1 MNRWM
6 WIVLV
11 VLLSP
16 PVFGGEG
23 ALPHWEFAGW
33 YGGGCYPNVEF
44 DPLVKDRVYL
54 TSDVSGIWRSDNLG
68 EGWQFITNGLT
79 NVNVAQIA
87 VAPTNSDV
95 LYAAAATGVFY
106 SLNAGQKWNPA
117 DRYGKRIT
125 FSRPESYRAIAVDPQ
140 NPRRVCVGT
149 IQGVVLCSTNYG
161 QKWTDLNSGQS
172 AHITGLAF
180 SPADKSL
187 YVAGDEGMRR
197 YDFKTK
203 TWQVFDA
210 APKKITDFIFSIKS
224 ASTIYAAGHHT
235 LWISDDAGASW
246 RQSTKIPQ
254 GIIFRLALADA
265 KEDHLIVGWTENYN
279 GGILVTKDQGK
290 MWVPIQDQFNADIKG
305 DPSRSWAVNMRRMTS
320 LKVDPFRAGTLFLTD
335 WWGVWRSDD
344 AGAIWNEKIRG
355 APNTVGSDIAIAGQ
369 GQVYVATMDDGLLKS
384 NDGGMSYTSIFP
396 KTGYKHD
403 INGHVWRVLVRGE
416 NIVAASSPWADQT
429 NQVIVSS
436 DGGKSFKVVRQ
447 GLPTARPSGNTM
459 WGEGYPRA
467 LAADPMDPNM
477 LYLGIDGDNGGGL
490 FISHD
495 GGNSWQR
502 SEGQP
507 EALRIY
513 NGLVVDIKNPNI
525 VYWAACGDKGRV
537 YKSTDRG
544 KTWKKVFSESTWV
557 FDLHMSTDGTLY
569 AGGAASAPVVYA
581 SKDQGASWNKVGS
594 FSNEGSSSVEGIAS
608 APGKPGLLA
617 LSTVGWGNVAPQKIY
632 LSRNAGKTWTDVTGD
647 LPPGTGAAAIAFDSE
662 SGFLYMS
669 RYAGSVYRMKF

>member
-224 ASTIYAAGHHT
+224 A
-235 LWISDDAGASW
+235 
-246 RQSTKIPQ
+246 
-254 GIIFRLALADA
+254 
-265 KEDHLIVGWTENYN
+265 
-279 GGILVTKDQGK
+279 
-290 MWVPIQDQFNADIKG
+290 
-305 DPSRSWAVNMRRMTS
+305 
-320 LKVDPFRAGTLFLTD
+320 
-335 WWGVWRSDD
+335 
-344 AGAIWNEKIRG
+344 
-355 APNTVGSDIAIAGQ
+355 
-369 GQVYVATMDDGLLKS
+369 
-384 NDGGMSYTSIFP
+384 
-396 KTGYKHD
+396 
-403 INGHVWRVLVRGE
+403 
-416 NIVAASSPWADQT
+416 
-429 NQVIVSS
+429 
-436 DGGKSFKVVRQ
+436 
-447 GLPTARPSGNTM
+447 
-459 WGEGYPRA
+459 
-467 LAADPMDPNM
+467 
-477 LYLGIDGDNGGGL
+477 
-490 FISHD
+490 
-495 GGNSWQR
+495 
-502 SEGQP
+502 
-507 EALRIY
+507 
-513 NGLVVDIKNPNI
+513 
-525 VYWAACGDKGRV
+525 
-537 YKSTDRG
+537 
-544 KTWKKVFSESTWV
+544 
-557 FDLHMSTDGTLY
+557 
-569 AGGAASAPVVYA
+569 
-581 SKDQGASWNKVGS
+581 
-594 FSNEGSSSVEGIAS
+594 
-608 APGKPGLLA
+608 
-617 LSTVGWGNVAPQKIY
+617 
-632 LSRNAGKTWTDVTGD
+632 
-647 LPPGTGAAAIAFDSE
+647 
-662 SGFLYMS
+662 
-669 RYAGSVYRMKF
+669 